1 MAMQIFLPLNRG
13 LHWYAA
19 VIIPEERDIQILN
32 SIPSMEPGDELQ
44 HTLEGIAAYLRMAEE
59 TLKEVSK
66 SHKWPDYDVHLWN
79 RTTIKNLPK
88 QKDQSSCGLFVLLF
102 IQYWT
107 GKKLSKK
114 NYTERCRHL

>member
-44 HTLEGIAAYLRMAEE
+44 HTVRLHSIIRIIIVFCYI
-59 TLKEVSK
+59 
-66 SHKWPDYDVHLWN
+66 N
-79 RTTIKNLPK
+79 N
-88 QKDQSSCGLFVLLF
+88 
-102 IQYWT
+102 
-107 GKKLSKK
+107 
-114 NYTERCRHL
+114 